1 MSEKLIVQALMID
14 VNETRRQLRFRFS
27 IKGNGLQIRSNDFV
41 IGAAPIFI
49 DGGVPLRLSNLDLRP
64 YFELQNLNGITPQQY
79 INPLPGGS
87 YQFCFEVFDW
97 VSGQRLSNPNLGCF
111 NAFLII
117 NDPPFLN
124 LPRRGDLVASK
135 NPQNILFNW
144 TPRHLNASG
153 VQYEFELRE
162 VWDTQIDPQAAFL
175 ASPNLYSTTTFNT
188 TLLYGPGETTLLE
201 NKTYAWRVR
210 AIVTDGISEASI
222 FHNNGYSEIYYFT
235 YTADCQS
242 PQFALAKSLRT
253 SSEEITWMPDPDHL
267 KYKVQY
273 RKKGVRDAVW
283 FEVNAVNPYTTL
295 HNLEPGTTYKYR
307 VGGQCTQTVANTE
320 PRFSYNAVQEFT
332 TPTKT
337 EDSYYNCGIAPEVAI
352 TNREPLDNI
361 GVNEVFT
368 AGDFPV
374 TIKQVNG
381 GNGTFSGLGYIVVP
395 YLADTKIEV
404 AFKNIGINTDYQLYK
419 GKLRTTYDAS
429 WGNMD
434 DIQDELD
441 AVGYLV
447 TALGETLDEIITI
460 IKENTDINQQANVFI
475 ELMQETLDDPN
486 NGLSI
491 GEQQNLQ
498 TFINDKEKV
507 KEAIKQVKEDFAS
520 GKNDE
525 SIKQNLVSSFAPSY
539 TGVEDNESISEEVK
553 IFYCDSIIKLNK
565 RNILI
570 SDCNKLKLVYKKI
583 DSSNTKTV
591 DIQLKITTSNNTKNK
606 ILPSKDNWK
615 TVNYNEVWE
624 IDLESIPPGEYTA
637 NLKVN
642 DSVYKHEFLIHEEC
656 TSGYCCT
663 VCDRD
668 LTVTVTKLEDL
679 FKGSKSKQLTVNTAA
694 IFTKAL
700 KDGGFTTCKQLAHFF
715 SQIKLECNNFEDF
728 LEGHWYRLLNIY
740 NTFGGQTGNNT
751 IETIYSQSFWDDEK
765 YIDYISSNRCPYR
778 YVDEPEDSI
787 STKYKASIETITKSR
802 NGFSIIFP
810 ESFSKSKDST
820 ASYVLK
826 RINDKVNGKNLL
838 NLVYNNK
845 NGNNTDEDGW
855 KYRGRGII
863 QLTGREN
870 YRRASDKANSIYGT
884 TFDWENNP
892 EQLEND
898 IESIIYSATSWFL
911 NNFKPIS
918 SLDTKTSSQVTK
930 TVNTKMLHSKERKEN
945 YDRLT
950 TDIKLYKC
958 NEQ

>member
-14 VNETRRQLRFRFS
+14 VNETSRQLRFRFS

-64 YFELQNLNGITPQQY
+64 YFELQNLSGITPQQY
-79 INPLPGGS
+79 NNPLPDGN

-188 TLLYGPGETTLLE
+188 TLLYGLGETTLLE

-210 AIVTDGISEASI
+210 AVVTDGISEASI
-222 FHNNGYSEIYYFT
+222 FRNNGYSEIYYFT

-242 PQFALAKSLRT
+242 PQFALAKSLST

-295 HNLEPGTTYKYR
+295 HNLEPGTTYEYR

-320 PRFSYNAVQEFT
+320 PRFSYNAIQEFT

-337 EDSYYNCGIAPEVAI
+337 EDNYYNCGIAPEVAI

-434 DIQDELD
+434 DIQDEID
-441 AVGYLV
+441 AVV
-447 TALGETLDEIITI
+447 ELGNTISELLNLDIDKTT
-460 IKENTDINQQANVFI
+460 KENIEALVNALLEDLKDEDLPQELTSQVEEATNDMIDAKERYDEAVSNGDTQAANQAQQDFHNAQQNLNEANEEIEKIKKETADLLKKAITELYRDGKDLEAENNERYNQHLLDFQVDDAENDNDLLIVETNETDLSVNTNDSTESFTDMEEQYASYLFAMMLQEENGNEFAKFI
-475 ELMQETLDDPN
+475 ELSKQINLD
-486 NGLSI
+486 
-491 GEQQNLQ
+491 
-498 TFINDKEKV
+498 FIK
-507 KEAIKQVKEDFAS
+507 IISQMKQDGQV
-520 GKNDE
+520 
-525 SIKQNLVSSFAPSY
+525 
-539 TGVEDNESISEEVK
+539 DNE
-553 IFYCDSIIKLNK
+553 IIN
-565 RNILI
+565 
-570 SDCNKLKLVYKKI
+570 
-583 DSSNTKTV
+583 
-591 DIQLKITTSNNTKNK
+591 
-606 ILPSKDNWK
+606 
-615 TVNYNEVWE
+615 
-624 IDLESIPPGEYTA
+624 
-637 NLKVN
+637 
-642 DSVYKHEFLIHEEC
+642 
-656 TSGYCCT
+656 
-663 VCDRD
+663 
-668 LTVTVTKLEDL
+668 
-679 FKGSKSKQLTVNTAA
+679 
-694 IFTKAL
+694 
-700 KDGGFTTCKQLAHFF
+700 
-715 SQIKLECNNFEDF
+715 
-728 LEGHWYRLLNIY
+728 
-740 NTFGGQTGNNT
+740 
-751 IETIYSQSFWDDEK
+751 
-765 YIDYISSNRCPYR
+765 
-778 YVDEPEDSI
+778 
-787 STKYKASIETITKSR
+787 
-802 NGFSIIFP
+802 
-810 ESFSKSKDST
+810 
-820 ASYVLK
+820 VLK
-826 RINDKVNGKNLL
+826 NHLRSAFTQILL
-838 NLVYNNK
+838 QPYLK
-845 NGNNTDEDGW
+845 
-855 KYRGRGII
+855 R
-863 QLTGREN
+863 
-870 YRRASDKANSIYGT
+870 
-884 TFDWENNP
+884 
-892 EQLEND
+892 
-898 IESIIYSATSWFL
+898 
-911 NNFKPIS
+911 
-918 SLDTKTSSQVTK
+918 
-930 TVNTKMLHSKERKEN
+930 
-945 YDRLT
+945 
-950 TDIKLYKC
+950 
-958 NEQ
+958 